1 MDMNQLYCFREICRC
16 GSMAQAA
23 RNLYHSTQN
32 LSRIVKSLEEELGVV
47 LFFRFSSGVEL
58 TESGLCLLDYAETIL
73 EQNNLL
79 MKELKLIQ
87 ENHLGEVSLLSAFGV
102 LRLVKPESILEFQRE
117 NPSIPLRY
125 REGPDCEIEKLFD
138 QKNGNVAFSIAPF
151 EKGKYDVTP
160 LATFPISMIVHKDH
174 PMAKRDCVYL
184 EDLME
189 NDLYLESDSFKIHH
203 IIKDACNKRGF
214 QPDIVFQTSG
224 FSLCRSVVSRGSGIS
239 VVVDDIYHEMQA
251 PNVVKI
257 PFHPDEDLHWDVCM
271 ITRSGEVVNESVR
284 IFQKFVKKRL
294 LLD

>member
-1 MDMNQLYCFREICRC
+1 M
-16 GSMAQAA
+16 
-23 RNLYHSTQN
+23 
-32 LSRIVKSLEEELGVV
+32 
-47 LFFRFSSGVEL
+47 
-58 TESGLCLLDYAETIL
+58 
-73 EQNNLL
+73 
-79 MKELKLIQ
+79 
-87 ENHLGEVSLLSAFGV
+87 
-102 LRLVKPESILEFQRE
+102 
-117 NPSIPLRY
+117 
-125 REGPDCEIEKLFD
+125 
-138 QKNGNVAFSIAPF
+138 
-151 EKGKYDVTP
+151 TP

-271 ITRSGEVVNESVR
+271 ITRSGEVVNESVQ